1 MSSKERSQG
10 SASSSS
16 PRWAGLAIALL
27 LSLLLPGVAQASH
40 YYGGQ
45 ISWERVSGSTVN
57 ITLTTVWRSN
67 FIGSATIDFGDGNTA
82 FSGSPPGAFQGMF
95 TPPTSADTYSVYEQ
109 TFTHTYAG
117 NGPFLVGISGCCRP
131 GSVTNAANGDHVLQT
146 LVDLSGGAFG
156 SPAIDPSSVFGVG
169 MRAGVTSGFTMSVAD
184 PAAEPITCSLSAD
197 PFPNVGYVIPPGLAV
212 DPDSCVVTWD
222 TAGTSV
228 GQWYVFAVKAQ
239 NPSGNYALLDT
250 WVEITGGTNTAPT
263 CTGGSYQA
271 AVGQTRSIAVE
282 GIDPEGA
289 DLTAGLLSPIPGS
302 TLTPGSGASPLTTTL
317 AWTPTLADVGTA
329 TTTVA
334 FFDADNRLGSCAVSV
349 TVSVDDPP
357 TCTSPGAVTVDPGQP
372 VAMDFVGTDP
382 EGAILTSVAGTLP
395 PGSAFGPT
403 SGSSPLTSTFSWTPT
418 LADAGTWSISA
429 TFSDPPAN
437 QAVCTDTVTVT
448 TCVDA
453 DGDGVGS
460 CAGDCDD
467 TDPGRYPGAPE
478 ICGDGTIQD
487 CDATVDDICPPAGTG
502 AIVEVMANPTGAD
515 PTGEW
520 FEMLVAAGTPTFDL
534 LGFEVCDLASNC
546 FTIDTPTDAS
556 GGDRIVFGRPAD
568 LNVGFSGPVVVAS
581 NITLNNGGDTLTVT
595 APDGSVTAT
604 LNYDAAGFP
613 SVSAGSSIQ
622 LDPSFIDE
630 QTGSNWNTTPTGTTY
645 GTTGAENGTPG
656 AANVDVNQA
665 PVAVSD
671 ILTVLED
678 AAAAVVNVVANDTDV
693 DGDTLTVLSVG
704 TPSQGGSASVV
715 SGELVYAPGPDVN
728 GTETVSYVVTDGAL
742 TDTATLTITITPVN
756 DAPVAVPDAGTV
768 AEDAAGT
775 LFDVIT
781 NDTDVEGDT
790 LSLWLVGAVSA
801 GGVASRVG
809 DMISYTP
816 APNYTGIE
824 TVEYRVRDGNGGSA
838 LGTLTVTVTPVND
851 APVAVADTATVA
863 EDAAATSIDVV
874 ANDTDIDGDTLSLT
888 AVGTPDQGG
897 AASVS
902 GGQLLYT
909 PAANFNGTETVSY
922 TVSDG
927 ALTDTGTVTVTVTPV
942 NDAPVAV
949 PDTATV
955 AEDSVGTLLDV
966 ITNDTDVDGDTLSL
980 WLIGSVSAGGQAQ
993 RVGDMISYSPA
1004 ANFNGTETVGYR
1016 VRDGNG
1022 GSALGV
1028 ITITVTPVNDAPV
1041 AVADTATV
1049 AEDAAPTS
1057 IDVIANDTD
1066 LEGDALSLTAVGT
1079 PDQGG
1084 AASMSG
1090 GQLVY
1095 TPAADFN
1102 GAETVSYVVSD
1113 GALTTTGSLTI
1124 TVTPVNDPPVAVP
1137 DTATVAEDSAGTL
1150 LDVITNDTD
1159 IDGDTL
1165 SLWLIGSVSAGGLA
1179 QRVSDMISYSPAAN
1193 FNGTETVGYR
1203 VRDGNGGSALG
1214 VITVTVTSVNDA
1226 PVAAAGGP
1234 YTADEGAAVA
1244 LDGSGSSDLDGSVVT
1259 WEWDCDGDG
1268 TYEISS
1274 AAATGDTCSWDDEG
1288 TPTIALRVTDD
1299 GGLQAVATATATVS
1313 NVSPTLAA
1321 LAAAQGPEGSAI
1333 GLSASATD
1341 PGVNDVLTY
1350 TWDFGDG
1357 SSGTGA
1363 SPTAT
1368 YATAGTYTVSVTV
1381 SDGDGGQDTTTGTV
1395 VVTDVAP
1402 AVTSLTGDAT
1412 LDEGSAGTWTA
1423 AGEDAGSA
1431 TGLVFAWD
1439 FGDGGSQTAV
1449 TTASHTYADDG
1460 VFTLAVTVTDD
1471 EGSTASSTLAVTVAN
1486 VAPVIAGSPAATALQ
1501 DIPWTYAPTA
1511 TDPGA
1516 DTLSW
1521 SLVSAPAAMQIDA
1534 GTGAITWTPTYA
1546 DSLVGS
1552 FTFDVLVDDGDGG
1565 SDSQSVTILV
1575 ASADTDG
1582 DGMSDGWETA
1592 NGLDPSDATD
1602 AALDPD
1608 ADGLT
1613 NLDEFQGGT
1622 DPAVFDGPG
1631 LATLVAPIQGDE
1643 VGSASPT
1650 LVWDNAADPQ
1660 NDAITYAIEVYAD
1673 SALLTLLTSASG
1685 LAEDASGQT
1694 AWTVD
1699 VALPENGTAWW
1710 RVQAAD
1716 PWVDGGW
1723 ATAESFVV
1731 NAVNEE
1737 PGQPVAVAPVDVL
1750 VQSGTPTLEWVDV
1763 SDVDGDAITYT
1774 IEVWD
1779 SGGTTLLAS
1788 AAEVPPA
1795 EGPNSTWTVDTPLDD
1810 DGAFTWRVAAVD
1822 EHGLAG
1828 PWSADAAFWVNSDNG
1843 APGAVLFTS
1852 PSNGDAL
1859 ETLSPAL
1866 TITATTD
1873 MEADTLT
1880 YVIEIDTVATF
1891 DGPDIDS
1898 VTRTEADL
1906 TWDLEAEG
1914 VALPEHATVYARA
1927 WAEDSLG
1934 AAGPVETISFFLRGA
1949 NDPPGVPELVAP
1961 IDPSIDTITP
1971 TLLVATPIDPEGD
1984 DVVLEFRVFA
1994 DAEGTNEI
2002 ASAVGVVAGA
2012 GGEAAGQTGWTPDV
2026 ELVGPFWWT
2035 ARSVD
2040 ALDAASDWAE
2050 LAAARGLP

>member
-10 SASSSS
+10 SASSSP
-16 PRWAGLAIALL
+16 PRWAGLALVLL
-27 LSLLLPGVAQASH
+27 LSLLLPGVAQATH

-250 WVEITGGTNTAPT
+250 WVEITGGTNTPPT
-263 CTGGSYQA
+263 CTGGAYQA
-271 AVGQTRSIAVE
+271 AVGQPRSIAVQ
-282 GIDPEGA
+282 GIGPEGSA
-289 DLTAGLLSPIPGS
+289 LTAGLLGPIPGS
-302 TLTPGSGASPLTTTL
+302 TLTPGGGASPLTTTL

-334 FFDADNRLGSCAVSV
+334 FFDAANRLGSCSVSV

-357 TCTSPGAVTVDPGQP
+357 TCTSPGAITIDPGQP

-382 EGAILTSVAGTLP
+382 EGAALTSAAGTLP
-395 PGSAFGPT
+395 PGAAFGPT

-437 QAVCTDTVTVT
+437 QVVCTDTVTVT
-448 TCVDA
+448 TCVDT
-453 DGDGVGS
+453 DGDGVDTCG
-460 CAGDCDD
+460 GDCDD

-581 NITLNNGGDTLTVT
+581 NITLNNAGDTLTVT

-775 LFDVIT
+775 LFDVIS
-781 NDTDVEGDT
+781 NDTDIDGDT

-801 GGVASRVG
+801 GGVVSRVG
-809 DMISYTP
+809 DAISYTP

-838 LGTLTVTVTPVND
+838 LGLLTVTVTPVND
-851 APVAVADTATVA
+851 APVAVADTVTVA

-874 ANDTDIDGDTLSLT
+874 ANDTDVEGDTLSLT

-909 PAANFNGTETVSY
+909 PAADFNGTETITYV
-922 TVSDG
+922 VSDS
-927 ALTDTGTVTVTVTPV
+927 ALTNTGTVTVTVTPV
-942 NDAPVAV
+942 NDAPIAV

-955 AEDSVGTLLDV
+955 AEDAAATLLDV

-980 WLIGSVSAGGQAQ
+980 WLIGSVSAGGLAQ
-993 RVGDMISYSPA
+993 RVGDMISYTPA

-1028 ITITVTPVNDAPV
+1028 ITITVTPVND
-1041 AVADTATV
+1041 
-1049 AEDAAPTS
+1049 
-1057 IDVIANDTD
+1057 
-1066 LEGDALSLTAVGT
+1066 
-1079 PDQGG
+1079 
-1084 AASMSG
+1084 
-1090 GQLVY
+1090 
-1095 TPAADFN
+1095 
-1102 GAETVSYVVSD
+1102 
-1113 GALTTTGSLTI
+1113 
-1124 TVTPVNDPPVAVP
+1124 PPVAVP
-1137 DTATVAEDSAGTL
+1137 DSGTVAEDSVGTL

-1159 IDGDTL
+1159 VDGDTL
-1165 SLWLIGSVSAGGLA
+1165 SLWLVGAVSAGGQA
-1179 QRVSDMISYSPAAN
+1179 SRVGNAISYSPATD
-1193 FNGTETVGYR
+1193 FNGTETIEYR

-1214 VITVTVTSVNDA
+1214 VLTVTVT
-1226 PVAAAGGP
+1226 
-1234 YTADEGAAVA
+1234 AV
-1244 LDGSGSSDLDGSVVT
+1244 
-1259 WEWDCDGDG
+1259 
-1268 TYEISS
+1268 
-1274 AAATGDTCSWDDEG
+1274 
-1288 TPTIALRVTDD
+1288 
-1299 GGLQAVATATATVS
+1299 
-1313 NVSPTLAA
+1313 
-1321 LAAAQGPEGSAI
+1321 
-1333 GLSASATD
+1333 
-1341 PGVNDVLTY
+1341 
-1350 TWDFGDG
+1350 
-1357 SSGTGA
+1357 
-1363 SPTAT
+1363 
-1368 YATAGTYTVSVTV
+1368 
-1381 SDGDGGQDTTTGTV
+1381 
-1395 VVTDVAP
+1395 
-1402 AVTSLTGDAT
+1402 
-1412 LDEGSAGTWTA
+1412 
-1423 AGEDAGSA
+1423 
-1431 TGLVFAWD
+1431 
-1439 FGDGGSQTAV
+1439 
-1449 TTASHTYADDG
+1449 
-1460 VFTLAVTVTDD
+1460 
-1471 EGSTASSTLAVTVAN
+1471 
-1486 VAPVIAGSPAATALQ
+1486 
-1501 DIPWTYAPTA
+1501 
-1511 TDPGA
+1511 
-1516 DTLSW
+1516 
-1521 SLVSAPAAMQIDA
+1521 
-1534 GTGAITWTPTYA
+1534 
-1546 DSLVGS
+1546 
-1552 FTFDVLVDDGDGG
+1552 
-1565 SDSQSVTILV
+1565 
-1575 ASADTDG
+1575 
-1582 DGMSDGWETA
+1582 
-1592 NGLDPSDATD
+1592 
-1602 AALDPD
+1602 
-1608 ADGLT
+1608 
-1613 NLDEFQGGT
+1613 
-1622 DPAVFDGPG
+1622 
-1631 LATLVAPIQGDE
+1631 
-1643 VGSASPT
+1643 
-1650 LVWDNAADPQ
+1650 
-1660 NDAITYAIEVYAD
+1660 
-1673 SALLTLLTSASG
+1673 
-1685 LAEDASGQT
+1685 
-1694 AWTVD
+1694 
-1699 VALPENGTAWW
+1699 
-1710 RVQAAD
+1710 
-1716 PWVDGGW
+1716 
-1723 ATAESFVV
+1723 
-1731 NAVNEE
+1731 
-1737 PGQPVAVAPVDVL
+1737 
-1750 VQSGTPTLEWVDV
+1750 
-1763 SDVDGDAITYT
+1763 
-1774 IEVWD
+1774 
-1779 SGGTTLLAS
+1779 
-1788 AAEVPPA
+1788 
-1795 EGPNSTWTVDTPLDD
+1795 
-1810 DGAFTWRVAAVD
+1810 
-1822 EHGLAG
+1822 
-1828 PWSADAAFWVNSDNG
+1828 
-1843 APGAVLFTS
+1843 
-1852 PSNGDAL
+1852 
-1859 ETLSPAL
+1859 
-1866 TITATTD
+1866 
-1873 MEADTLT
+1873 
-1880 YVIEIDTVATF
+1880 
-1891 DGPDIDS
+1891 
-1898 VTRTEADL
+1898 
-1906 TWDLEAEG
+1906 
-1914 VALPEHATVYARA
+1914 
-1927 WAEDSLG
+1927 
-1934 AAGPVETISFFLRGA
+1934 
-1949 NDPPGVPELVAP
+1949 NDPPVASNDVGSTSQDTPATTRSRAAPNWPLSPVPRPALKRHALRSRGRIHP
-1961 IDPSIDTITP
+1961 PANASMGK
-1971 TLLVATPIDPEGD
+1971 AT
-1984 DVVLEFRVFA
+1984 
-1994 DAEGTNEI
+1994 
-2002 ASAVGVVAGA
+2002 
-2012 GGEAAGQTGWTPDV
+2012 TG
-2026 ELVGPFWWT
+2026 
-2035 ARSVD
+2035 SSMN
-2040 ALDAASDWAE
+2040 SD
-2050 LAAARGLP
+2050 RTC